1 MLPDVNENGVFYGRG
16 TGKARVSFRL
26 RVCPAERPR
35 AGQRCSP
42 RYGFDS
48 VSVSVGLRF
57 VKWCGQ
63 WSQLQSCLWYVTVA
77 GIISRLCRSTCNS
90 SLVSLA

>member
-26 RVCPAERPR
+26 RVCPAERPH

-48 VSVSVGLRF
+48 VSVSMGLQF

-63 WSQLQSCLWYVTVA
+63 WSQPQSA
-77 GIISRLCRSTCNS
+77 R
-90 SLVSLA
+90 SLVVCDRGRNHLPSLPFDV